1 VEVILSIIGGSWS
14 AWHQYAL
21 TTNGVIPVANGGTG
35 GTTVATAQAALQV
48 NQDFL
53 FSQLNSEGNKSTSG
67 INAYPTKPGVYRV
80 TTGSANFGVPG
91 NYGCLVIF
99 AGGGY
104 YMHLYV
110 NADGF
115 WTARTTSMTAPTW
128 KKMAVA
134 T

>member
-1 VEVILSIIGGSWS
+1 
-14 AWHQYAL
+14 
-21 TTNGVIPVANGGTG
+21 VANGGTG
-35 GTTVATAQAALQV
+35 GTTVATAQTGLQLTK
-48 NQDFL
+48 DFIY
-53 FSQLNSEGNKSTSG
+53 SQTNSAGNKSVDG
-67 INAYPTKPGVYRV
+67 INAYPTGPGVYRV
-80 TTGSANFGVPG
+80 TTGSENMGIPG

>member
-1 VEVILSIIGGSWS
+1 M
-14 AWHQYAL
+14 
-21 TTNGVIPVANGGTG
+21 
-35 GTTVATAQAALQV
+35 

-53 FSQLNSEGNKSTSG
+53 FSQLNSAGNKSTSG
-67 INAYPTKPGVYRV
+67 INAYPTSPGVYRV
-80 TTGSANFGVPG
+80 TTGSANMGIPG

-128 KKMAVA
+128 KKMATA
-134 T
+134 